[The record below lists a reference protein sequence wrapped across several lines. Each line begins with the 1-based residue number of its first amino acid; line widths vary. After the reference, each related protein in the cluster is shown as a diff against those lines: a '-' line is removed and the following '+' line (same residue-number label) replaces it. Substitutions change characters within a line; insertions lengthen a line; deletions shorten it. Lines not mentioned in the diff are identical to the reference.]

1 MGKQS
6 KGRVPVAKNRLKN
19 QQAWL
24 ILIPVVAFFIKII
37 VMVNTTNGG
46 WLGAD
51 GENYLS
57 AVDGLRTDG
66 FFSDVRNL
74 HYWPAGYSVF
84 IWPLTLISVNGFLYF
99 ISIIQG
105 LLFAYSTFLF
115 TSQLLRTRV
124 AFLAIATSFI
134 ISVNPTLSLSSNVI
148 GYETPVA
155 GLLLL
160 SIGLLLKDRIENP
173 DNFSVKLVV
182 FSGLAMGISCFFQPR
197 ILLFAVGTTLVYTFS
212 ISSKKARIKFAALSL
227 IVLMI
232 SPAILVARNSKA
244 IGSATLSTNLGTT
257 IFIGIGDEATGGYNN
272 KYNGVPCPEAEN
284 GTETQVD
291 SAKVKCA
298 ISWYLSNP
306 TKTITLAAKKSIFFW
321 SPWFGPAANG
331 TMARNPWLIINPI
344 KNGIKTQDSYN
355 TVYGPVGKFVSWSW
369 IFGQITLLFYGL
381 IWLWRLGGTEKLL
394 AKLTFV
400 PIFLGWLI
408 SAGTIGDHRFRIP
421 QMGLSLFLQVV
432 GFFAI
437 KKKLSK
443 AL

>member
-1 MGKQS
+1 M
-6 KGRVPVAKNRLKN
+6 
-19 QQAWL
+19 
-24 ILIPVVAFFIKII
+24 I
-37 VMVNTTNGG
+37 VMANTTNGG
-46 WLGAD
+46 WPGAD
-51 GENYLS
+51 GENYLT

-84 IWPLTLISVNGFLYF
+84 IWPLTLISVNNFLYF

-124 AFLAIATSFI
+124 AFLAIATSFM

-227 IVLMI
+227 IVLMF

-257 IFIGIGDEATGGYNN
+257 IFIGIGDEATGAYNN
-272 KYNGVPCPEAEN
+272 KLNGIPCPAAEK
-284 GTETQVD
+284 GTEAQVD

-298 ISWYLSNP
+298 ISWYLNNP
-306 TKTITLAAKKSIFFW
+306 TKTITLAAKKSVYFW
-321 SPWFGPAANG
+321 SPWIGPAATG
-331 TMARNPWLIINPI
+331 TMARNPWLLINPI
-344 KNGIKTQDSYN
+344 KNRIKTQETYN
-355 TVYGPVGKFVSWSW
+355 AVYGPVGKFVSWSW

>member
-6 KGRVPVAKNRLKN
+6 KGRVPVAKNKLKN

-124 AFLAIATSFI
+124 AFLAIATSFM

-155 GLLLL
+155 GLL
-160 SIGLLLKDRIENP
+160 R
-173 DNFSVKLVV
+173 
-182 FSGLAMGISCFFQPR
+182 R
-197 ILLFAVGTTLVYTFS
+197 
-212 ISSKKARIKFAALSL
+212 
-227 IVLMI
+227 
-232 SPAILVARNSKA
+232 
-244 IGSATLSTNLGTT
+244 
-257 IFIGIGDEATGGYNN
+257 
-272 KYNGVPCPEAEN
+272 
-284 GTETQVD
+284 
-291 SAKVKCA
+291 
-298 ISWYLSNP
+298 
-306 TKTITLAAKKSIFFW
+306 
-321 SPWFGPAANG
+321 GPARA
-331 TMARNPWLIINPI
+331 AH
-344 KNGIKTQDSYN
+344 S
-355 TVYGPVGKFVSWSW
+355 
-369 IFGQITLLFYGL
+369 
-381 IWLWRLGGTEKLL
+381 
-394 AKLTFV
+394 
-400 PIFLGWLI
+400 
-408 SAGTIGDHRFRIP
+408 
-421 QMGLSLFLQVV
+421 
-432 GFFAI
+432 
-437 KKKLSK
+437 
-443 AL
+443 